1 MPFQSSYHT
10 VAEQVINFNN
20 NLIDTLSKIND
31 LAVSTEAS
39 VTVNVTDSS
48 GIAKQFVLP
57 SFGFLKSE
65 IDRLNN
71 NINSIYNVDNTGA
84 VIQTSSSNKYKKIVT
99 VDLNREPNDISQLQ
113 VLNSFK
119 SSKNWFFEGLMNPEL
134 SVEIDL
140 SGRIEN
146 NVRKVLSRRY
156 IVDFEKDSL
165 GNYTTLGQSA
175 LNNFNTQF
183 RNNSSIVLDEFTTW
197 HSTTPGVLTP
207 STPNYDEQVFDLQ
220 PNELQYSGSFTVLKT
235 EEDLINRKLWYHL
248 NRLDYV
254 NTQTNEIKQLTV
266 SDELIVNV
274 DQSTTRYKIVEIS
287 TVSSTAK
294 VRLERVEGNEPI
306 SVGYNTLK
314 FYSPVLYT
322 KKVRVSIGYNERNVI
337 FIKPLNMDNFLLS
350 KNWSAGTGF
359 WTNDLRLVS
368 DDSSNGSTMEQYYI
382 DNVYDYGQVIKD
394 LVAKKTPN
402 ILSTIP
408 NRPVLSS
415 SNFKVV
421 QINKHL
427 TDNSDSNTLK
437 SKNNQQKALKSEIE
451 QIDAAITD
459 KNKQLKVT
467 RFASDAAR
475 KQFENELD
483 RLVKTK
489 ETKSKALNTL
499 VSEIL
504 TISNSAGNSVD
515 YKFSVRGFWDIPKA
529 VVSKGTN
536 PQEVIQFVVEYR
548 YLSKDGKE
556 TPIETF
562 SISDSLLPS
571 PKTAAFSNWVSIKSD
586 VRGRT
591 FNPTTGSYTWNTEDL
606 SNPDVVNIN
615 QVDIPIQYN
624 ERVEIR
630 VKSISEVGWPESPV
644 ESDWSD
650 TLSVDF
656 PDELSNN
663 LNQTNAIITDAN
675 KEDIKASIQSD
686 LTAKG
691 LDTHLSETTTINNK
705 TYLHNSVSILSGFKD
720 SNGIAL
726 DLFEYLSYLEGRIK
740 SLEDQIKKAKGELEV
755 VIYRNSEQF
764 VVKNGSELAFTVEC
778 EDYLDSYV
786 STGVPTGRVYANNI
800 YSIKDFLLKIRNKSS
815 DSPLGLL
822 SNRTYIN
829 TTNSDI
835 YNQSAPQSF
844 WINDQNELIFSNLT
858 GQTKSQIDN
867 QFVWLVNYDSL
878 NQTSITK
885 LSDNI
890 GNGFIQSD
898 SNSITSIL
906 SSTEFNLGYS
916 ENSILSFV
924 GNNNSLLDVS
934 KWIDNTVSVS
944 STTKLL
950 TSVHPSVPKLEDIVE
965 TNADKNRAL
974 DGGTSNDINIPINI
988 YFKMNA
994 LDPSQTGLNYQ
1005 YINLNSATKTI
1016 RHTKKIKF
1024 LLETDV
1030 DNRPFVFT
1038 IKFVINRNKVVLNKA
1053 LTSGPTKIV

>member
-10 VAEQVINFNN
+10 IAEQVISFNN

-71 NINSIYNVDNTGA
+71 NINSIYNVDNTGS

-165 GNYTTLGQSA
+165 GNYTTLGQAA

-254 NTQTNEIKQLTV
+254 NTQTNEIKQLTI

-274 DQSTTRYKIVEIS
+274 EQSTTRYKIVEIS

-515 YKFSVRGFWDIPKA
+515 YKFSVRGFWDIPTA

-591 FNPTTGSYTWNTEDL
+591 FNPTTGSYTWDTEDL

-705 TYLHNSVSILSGFKD
+705 TYLHNSASILSGFKD
-720 SNGIAL
+720 SNGTAL

-755 VIYRNSEQF
+755 VIYRNSEQY

-1053 LTSGPTKIV
+1053 LASGPTKIV

>member
-10 VAEQVINFNN
+10 VAEQVISFNN

-71 NINSIYNVDNTGA
+71 NINSIYNVDNTGS

-165 GNYTTLGQSA
+165 GNYTTLGQAA

-254 NTQTNEIKQLTV
+254 NTQTNEIKQLTI

-274 DQSTTRYKIVEIS
+274 EQSTTRYKIVEIS

-515 YKFSVRGFWDIPKA
+515 YKFSVRGFWDIPTA

-571 PKTAAFSNWVSIKSD
+571 PKTAAFSNWISIKSD

-591 FNPTTGSYTWNTEDL
+591 FNPTTGAYTWDTEDL

-720 SNGIAL
+720 SNGTAL

-755 VIYRNSEQF
+755 VIYRNSEQY

-950 TSVHPSVPKLEDIVE
+950 TSIHPSVPKLEDIVE

-974 DGGTSNDINIPINI
+974 DGGTSNDINVPINI

-1005 YINLNSATKTI
+1005 YVNLNSATKTI

-1053 LTSGPTKIV
+1053 LASGPTKIV